1 MRAEPSH
8 AAMCRTRHIKQ
19 RKSDIIATMNFQN
32 KIALVTGSTQGIGL
46 AIAHRLFN
54 DGATV
59 ILNSP
64 NEADKSVL
72 GQFSNET
79 KVRFITADI
88 ANKSDLDKVKQQIKD
103 EFGRLDLLVANAGVL
118 PLPAGI
124 DDITDENMS
133 RTIDVN
139 LKGTFNTLKVL
150 GGLIKETSQDGSIVA
165 LASVDGIIGEP
176 YGVIYSSTKAGI
188 ISLTKSFAR
197 KYKEP
202 LVRVNAVAPGLIDTP
217 LTASTGEDPGW
228 TTDLSIIQRIGKPEE
243 IASVVA
249 FLLSQDAS
257 FVTGQVLAVD
267 GGFTLK

>member
-1 MRAEPSH
+1 MS
-8 AAMCRTRHIKQ
+8 
-19 RKSDIIATMNFQN
+19 FQN
-32 KIALVTGSTQGIGL
+32 KIVLVTGSTQGIGL
-46 AIAHRLFN
+46 AIAQRLFN

-64 NEADKSVL
+64 NETDISIL
-72 GQFSNET
+72 EQFNDEAR
-79 KVRFITADI
+79 VRFIAADI
-88 ANKSDLDKVKQQIKD
+88 SHRPDLEKVKQQIKD
-103 EFGRLDLLVANAGVL
+103 KLGRLDLLVANAGVL

-133 RTIDVN
+133 HTIDVN
-139 LKGTFNTLKVL
+139 LKGTFNTLKIF
-150 GGLIKETSQDGSIVA
+150 GGLIQETSKDGSMVA
-165 LASVDGIIGEP
+165 MTSVDGIIGEP

-217 LTASTGEDPGW
+217 LTASAGEDPSW
-228 TTDLSIIQRIGKPEE
+228 TTDLSIIQRMGKPEE
-243 IASVVA
+243 IASAVA